1 MRHVNLK
8 INFPAAPFLQKTI
21 KKPDREKTESGL
33 IMAILIVRERQEHA
47 LVRCVSQGEL
57 KEKKD
62 DSPAVRC

>member
-33 IMAILIVRERQEHA
+33 IMAILIFRERQEP
-47 LVRCVSQGEL
+47 EDIL
-57 KEKKD
+57 KIL
-62 DSPAVRC
+62 SH